1 MKAIYYTLSVA
12 GNEIRVLIKDR
23 GTLAI
28 LVLLPILLGSLFAGL
43 NLMAASAS
51 EDENPDILL
60 EIILVND
67 DPGPFGEEVTKS
79 IQSIDELNVEPLAS
93 IPEAEQEV
101 IAGRVAAA
109 IIIPSDFSD
118 KIDSYTPTTVEV
130 IVDPAQPES
139 ASIVT
144 GIMNQVVGEI
154 TIWGE
159 VQYGVR
165 TIMDESD
172 LLVGISPEEQR
183 ALEAQNLGVIMT
195 QLNELRRNPAIAVIS
210 ENLEGVKVEG
220 GIGLFLTYLFPAFT
234 VMFIFFIVGTSS
246 SSLLQE
252 REAGTLR
259 RLLAAPIP
267 RWTIIAGKMLAYGL
281 LVCFQ
286 VVILFTIG
294 HVLFDI
300 TLGQSPLSLVA
311 ITILV
316 AFVAVSLGMLVAAF
330 AKTAKQ
336 ADSVGTIL
344 AFAMA
349 GIGGAFP
356 LWPPIFRSE
365 GFIGI
370 LSKFTPHAHALEGY
384 YSVMAENAGF
394 AQILP
399 QLGILLLM
407 GLVFFVIAIWRF
419 RFE

>member
-12 GNEIRVLIKDR
+12 GKEIRLILNDR

-28 LVLLPILLGSLFAGL
+28 LILLPILLSSLFAGL
-43 NLMAASAS
+43 NSMAASD
-51 EDENPDILL
+51 EENPNILL
-60 EIILVND
+60 DVNLVND
-67 DPGPFGEEVTKS
+67 DTGGFGEEVAKS
-79 IQSIDELNVEPLAS
+79 ILSIDELNVETLDTVA
-93 IPEAEQEV
+93 EAEQQV
-101 IAGRVAAA
+101 IEGQVAAA
-109 IIIPSDFSD
+109 IIIPSDFSA
-118 KIDSYTPTTVEV
+118 KIDAYTPTAIEV
-130 IVDPAQPES
+130 IVDPAEPEG

-144 GIMNQVVGEI
+144 GIMNQVVAEV

-159 VQYGVR
+159 VQYGIR
-165 TIMDESD
+165 TIIEESE
-172 LLVGISPEEQR
+172 LLVNASPEELR
-183 ALEAQNLGVIMT
+183 GMEAQNLGVIMT

-267 RWTIIAGKMLAYGL
+267 RWTVIAGKMLAYGL
-281 LVCFQ
+281 LVCMQ

-294 HVLFDI
+294 YILFDI
-300 TLGQSPLSLVA
+300 TLGQSPLALVT

-316 AFVAVSLGMLVAAF
+316 AFVAVSLGMMVAAF
-330 AKTAKQ
+330 AKSAKQ
-336 ADSVGTIL
+336 ADNVGMIL
-344 AFAMA
+344 AFVLA

-356 LWPPIFRSE
+356 LWPPIFRAE
-365 GFIGI
+365 GFIGT

-394 AQILP
+394 TQILP
-399 QLGILLLM
+399 QLGFLLFM
-407 GLVFFVIAIWRF
+407 GLVFFSIAVWRF
-419 RFE
+419 KFE

>member
-12 GNEIRVLIKDR
+12 GKEIRLILNDR

-28 LVLLPILLGSLFAGL
+28 LLLLPILLSSLFAGL
-43 NLMAASAS
+43 NSMAASD
-51 EDENPDILL
+51 EENPNILL
-60 EIILVND
+60 DVNLVND
-67 DPGPFGEEVTKS
+67 DTGGFGGEVAKS
-79 IQSIDELNVEPLAS
+79 ILSIDELNVETLDTVA
-93 IPEAEQEV
+93 EAEQQV
-101 IAGRVAAA
+101 IEGQVAAA
-109 IIIPSDFSD
+109 IIIPSDFSA
-118 KIDSYTPTTVEV
+118 KIDAYTPTAIEV
-130 IVDPAQPES
+130 IVDPAEPEG

-144 GIMNQVVGEI
+144 GIMNQVVAEV

-159 VQYGVR
+159 VQYGIR
-165 TIMDESD
+165 TIIEESE
-172 LLVGISPEEQR
+172 LLVDFSPEEQR
-183 ALEAQNLGVIMT
+183 AVEAQNLGVIMT

-267 RWTIIAGKMLAYGL
+267 RWTVIAGKMIAYGL
-281 LVCFQ
+281 LVCMQ

-294 HVLFDI
+294 YILFDI
-300 TLGQSPLSLVA
+300 TLGQSPLALVT

-330 AKTAKQ
+330 ARTAKQ
-336 ADSVGTIL
+336 AENVGMIL
-344 AFAMA
+344 AFVFA

-356 LWPPIFRSE
+356 LWPPIFRAE
-365 GFIGI
+365 GFVGI

-394 AQILP
+394 TQILP
-399 QLGILLLM
+399 QLAVLLVM
-407 GLVFFVIAIWRF
+407 GLVFTLIAIWRF
-419 RFE
+419 KFE

>member
-12 GNEIRVLIKDR
+12 GQEIRLILNDR

-28 LVLLPILLGSLFAGL
+28 LLLLPILLSSLFAGL
-43 NLMAASAS
+43 NSMAASD
-51 EDENPDILL
+51 EENPNILL
-60 EIILVND
+60 NVILVNGD
-67 DPGPFGEEVTKS
+67 IGGFGGEVAKS
-79 IQSIDELNVEPLAS
+79 ILSIDELNVETLDTVA
-93 IPEAEQEV
+93 EAEQGV
-101 IAGRVAAA
+101 IEGQVAAA
-109 IIIPSDFSD
+109 IIIPSDFSA
-118 KIDSYTPTTVEV
+118 KIDAYTPTAIEV
-130 IVDPAQPES
+130 IVDPAEPEG

-144 GIMNQVVGEI
+144 GIMNQVVAEV

-159 VQYGVR
+159 VQYGIR
-165 TIMDESD
+165 TIMEESE
-172 LLVGISPEEQR
+172 LLVEVSPEEQR
-183 ALEAQNLGVIMT
+183 AMEAQNLGVIMT

-267 RWTIIAGKMLAYGL
+267 RWTVIAGKMLAYGL
-281 LVCFQ
+281 LVCMQ

-294 HVLFDI
+294 YILFDI
-300 TLGQSPLSLVA
+300 TLGQSPLALVT

-316 AFVAVSLGMLVAAF
+316 AFVAVSLGMMVAAF
-330 AKTAKQ
+330 AKSAKQ
-336 ADSVGTIL
+336 ADNVGMIL
-344 AFAMA
+344 AFVMA

-356 LWPPIFRSE
+356 LWPPVFRAE
-365 GFIGI
+365 GFVGT

-394 AQILP
+394 TQILP
-399 QLGILLLM
+399 QLAVLLVM
-407 GLVFFVIAIWRF
+407 GLVFTLIAIWRF
-419 RFE
+419 KFE